1 MRFFFIIFL
10 FLLCFAAQAGDS
22 TQYSQSEIIYGRK
35 DGMALTMLKLTPKK
49 SPNGKGI
56 IRIVSGNWKTDYN
69 RLLRSVDES
78 ELLLDAGYTVFAVMP
93 SSQPMF
99 TILDEI
105 GDCKRAVRF
114 IRYHAKTYGIDPD
127 RIGITGAS
135 SGGHLSL
142 MVATADKVEANSAD
156 PVDKMSARVQAVVAF
171 FPPVDFTR
179 FGGAN
184 TYNAQM
190 NQKILVFTGL
200 AAAFDFKRWNDS
212 TQTFTSIS
220 DAAQKKEL
228 AEAVSPL
235 NFVTA
240 DDPPTLIFHGDKD
253 VLVPMMQSKYIIE
266 KFNQVKVPNELVI
279 RNGAG
284 HGWKLNADEEKKMVG
299 WFDKYLK

>member
-1 MRFFFIIFL
+1 MRSLFVFFLSLSFFSS
-10 FLLCFAAQAGDS
+10 QAGDS
-22 TQYSQSEIIYGRK
+22 TRYSQSEIIYGRK

-69 RLLRSVDES
+69 RLLRSIDES

-114 IRYHAKTYGIDPD
+114 IRYHAKNYSIDPD

-142 MVATADKVEANSAD
+142 MVATADKDELNTAD
-156 PVDKMSARVQAVVAF
+156 PVDRMSARVQAVVAF

-179 FGGAN
+179 FGAN
-184 TYNAQM
+184 AYNAQM

-212 TQTFTSIS
+212 TQTFVAVT
-220 DAAQKKEL
+220 DAVQKKEL
-228 AEAVSPL
+228 AQAVSPL
-235 NFVTA
+235 NFVTP

-253 VLVPMMQSKYIIE
+253 MLVPMTQSKYIIE
-266 KFNQVKVPNELVI
+266 KFNQAKVPNELVI

-284 HGWKLNADEEKKMVG
+284 HGWKLNADEEQKMVG
-299 WFDKYLK
+299 WFDKYLE